1 MQNIP
6 LPAYLMWYDLMV
18 ALYVGDGRKTYEI
31 NEIWHLY
38 ILVMPQSQVS
48 IVKIGGCHSSKITL
62 SYNGQN

>member
-1 MQNIP
+1 
-6 LPAYLMWYDLMV
+6 MV

-38 ILVMPQSQVS
+38 ILVMPQSQVG